1 MKLAA
6 LKYTCS
12 DRLQFSRQDFR
23 SVFDCIVM
31 NKDKAKK
38 QTQINPSDGTSF
50 EKAMSDAFSEIF
62 QNLKEIKADTKKQ
75 REKIIDLER
84 RRGSAPAALMRRSS
98 ESLQEPKKQ
107 VEFDRSLSSPFHD

>member
-23 SVFDCIVM
+23 SVFDYIVM
-31 NKDKAKK
+31 NEDKAKK
-38 QTQINPSDGTSF
+38 QTQINPSDGKSF